1 MNLFKIVMILGTL
14 VALSA
19 CGDKEDTDTSGGDTT
34 SDSGS

>member
-19 CGDKEDTDTSGGDTT
+19 CGDKEDTETGDTT
-34 SDSGS
+34 EDTAS